1 MSRLNNPFTWCA
13 ELIDHGY
20 SVPQALR
27 KVADMAQMEYGRAVA
42 RDLVA
47 GEDIVNKFG
56 NFPVLPDTLEE
67 LVIDQGGSWAIYAQ
81 PTFGTAPITHLWCTL
96 DAAADRG
103 VLVFAEGTTITGAE
117 VIQSKLTDA
126 TDATVA
132 VAWDTAMSNVNRM
145 YVVDTAQ
152 ATGDLRAGNS
162 GKTSYWSQITAGKNQ
177 TLQALYTVPLGRT
190 FDWENF
196 YANCNNNST
205 KADYTCNFT
214 PWQVDWANGYVPRNK
229 SIQGTV
235 STANTHFLHPFAN
248 PNQIPELNTIFITGD
263 TIADG
268 GSPTFDV
275 SAGFE
280 GILWT
285 P

>member
-1 MSRLNNPFTWCA
+1 
-13 ELIDHGY
+13 
-20 SVPQALR
+20 
-27 KVADMAQMEYGRAVA
+27 MAQMDYGRAVA
-42 RDLVA
+42 RGLVS
-47 GEDIVNKFG
+47 GEKPVNKFG

-67 LVIDQGGSWAIYAQ
+67 LVIDQGGSWATYAQ
-81 PTFGTAPITHLWCTL
+81 PVFGTAPITHLWCSL
-96 DAAADRG
+96 NAAADRG

-117 VIQSKLTDA
+117 IIQSKETDA

-145 YVVDTAQ
+145 YVIDTAQ

-177 TLQALYTVPLGRT
+177 TLQALYTVPLGRS

-214 PWQVDWANGYVPRNK
+214 PWQCDWGNSYVRRNK
-229 SIQGTV
+229 NVQGAV
-235 STANTHFLHPFAN
+235 STGNTHFLHAFAN
-248 PNQIPELNTIFITGD
+248 PNIVPELNTIFLTGT
-263 TIADG
+263 TIADT